1 MREGVEL
8 PNIPKDCI
16 HNAHMF
22 YIKCKDLEER
32 TAFIS
37 FMKENGIGCV
47 FHYIPL
53 HSSPAGLKF
62 GSFFGED
69 TYTTRESDRL
79 VRLPLWYGITPEEA
93 EIVISLIKKFYQE
106 K

>member
-1 MREGVEL
+1 
-8 PNIPKDCI
+8 
-16 HNAHMF
+16 MF

-53 HSSPAGLKF
+53 HLSQMGTRLGYKKGEFSNTESLSS
-62 GSFFGED
+62 
-69 TYTTRESDRL
+69 RL
-79 VRLPLWYGITPEEA
+79 IRLPLFA
-93 EIVISLIKKFYQE
+93 ELQDQQIDSIVESVYSFYKE
-106 K
+106 LYHG